1 MGMHF
6 DYNNLQELPAF
17 NYFRT
22 NLKKAMKKITLG
34 FLLLFCTISNAQENY
49 PKDAFRAPLDIPI
62 ILAGTFG
69 ELRSNH
75 FHSGIDIKTQQRQG
89 LPVFAI
95 GNGTVT
101 RIKVSLWGYGK
112 VLYVAHPNGYTS
124 VYGHLQKFSPE
135 IEEYIK
141 KIQYQKKSYEVEVFP
156 DYGEVKVNKGQIIAY
171 SGNTGGSSGPHLHFE
186 IRSSISEKPTNPL
199 FYGIDVADATNP
211 TLEKLFLYPLSNNS
225 MVNQSQEKIQVNFSK
240 QPDGSF
246 LADKVEAFG
255 NIGVGFIGFD
265 RQDMAA
271 NKNGVYSV
279 SLSVNGKVYTAYD
292 FESFSFGETRYI
304 NTLVDYEHLGKYRQR
319 IQKCFK
325 SPGNNLGIY
334 SELFNNGKIAI
345 REGLSYTIE
354 LLIKDLKGNKV
365 KLIIPVEGKKSD
377 VKIKNQTKKT
387 EHYVIAKK
395 PNNYDLLG
403 AKVYFPTN
411 TFYEDFYLDLEK
423 GADTVKIH
431 TNTVPAHRNFTITF
445 DASKYAKEEQKQLFI
460 ARLDG
465 KLKPSY
471 LNTYKRGNTFTSRT
485 RNLGTYTLAKD
496 TVAPKIRTKNF
507 KEKQWLNNYKYLS
520 VHISDDLSGVDSYSA
535 TLNGEW
541 ILMEY
546 EPKKSTLT
554 YNFDDKIL
562 DKKQC
567 VLKVIVTDNVGNQ
580 NTLTTAFYRK

>member
-1 MGMHF
+1 
-6 DYNNLQELPAF
+6 
-17 NYFRT
+17 
-22 NLKKAMKKITLG
+22 MKKITLA
-34 FLLLFCTISNAQENY
+34 LLLLVSILSQAQENY
-49 PKDAFRAPLDIPI
+49 PQDAFRPPLDIPI

-89 LPVFAI
+89 LPIFAI
-95 GNGTVT
+95 GDGTVT

-112 VLYVAHPNGYTS
+112 VLYIAHPNGYTS

-135 IEEYIK
+135 IEAYIK
-141 KIQYQKKSYEVEVFP
+141 KIQYRKKSFEVEVFP
-156 DYGEVKVNKGQIIAY
+156 DYGELKVSKDDLIAY

-199 FYGIDVADATNP
+199 LYGLDVADATNP
-211 TLEKLFLYPLSNNS
+211 TLEKLFIYPLSNTS
-225 MVNQSQEKIQVNFSK
+225 VVNQSQEKIQVNFSK

-246 LADKVEAFG
+246 LADKVEAIG
-255 NIGVGFIGFD
+255 KIGVGFIGFD

-271 NKNGVYSV
+271 NRNGVYSV

-304 NTLVDYEHLGKYRQR
+304 NTLVDYDHLGKYRQR

-334 SELFNNGKIAI
+334 SEIYNKGEIAI

-365 KLIIPVEGKKSD
+365 KLVVPVEGKKSE
-377 VKIKNQTKKT
+377 VKIKKELKKT
-387 EHYVIAKK
+387 PYYVVANK
-395 PNNYDLLG
+395 PNNFDLTA
-403 AKVYFPTN
+403 AKVYFPSN

-423 GADTVKIH
+423 GEDTVKIH

-445 DASKYAKEEQKQLFI
+445 DAAKYTEEERKQLFI
-460 ARLDG
+460 ARLDS
-465 KLKPSY
+465 KLRPSY
-471 LNTYKRGNTFTSRT
+471 LNTYKRGNTFTART

-496 TVAPKIRTKNF
+496 SVAPKIETKNF

-520 VHISDDLSGVDSYSA
+520 VSISDDLSGIDTYSA

-546 EPKKSTLT
+546 EPKKNTLT

-562 DKKQC
+562 GKKQC
-567 VLKVIVTDNVGNQ
+567 VLKVTVTDNVGNQ
-580 NTLTTAFYRK
+580 NTLTAPFYRN